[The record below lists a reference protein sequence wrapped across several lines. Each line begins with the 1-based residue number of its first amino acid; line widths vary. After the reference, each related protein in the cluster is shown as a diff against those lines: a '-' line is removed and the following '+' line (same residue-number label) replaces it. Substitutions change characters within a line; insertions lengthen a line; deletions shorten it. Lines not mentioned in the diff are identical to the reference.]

1 MSFNSIVFLV
11 FFPSVYI
18 LYVLLRRN
26 FKAQNGLLLLASY
39 VFYGSWD
46 WRFLSLLAF
55 VTLGNYFSA
64 QVIYRLQEQPARRQI
79 LVVAVCLNL
88 FVLGI
93 FKYLNFFGESFSK
106 LLQMSGVEAHYI
118 TLHIVLPVGISFYI
132 FQALGYLVDV
142 YRRQIQPS
150 SNLVDFALY
159 VSFFP
164 QLVAGPIE
172 RAKNLLPQ
180 ITSPRKITADQVNLG
195 LYLILWGFFKK
206 VVIADNLAQ
215 IADPVFSNYLSYQGV
230 DIVIGVLAFTFQIYC
245 DFSGY
250 SDVARGLA
258 KLLGFELM
266 VNFRLPYFAVSP
278 RDFWRRWHISLSTWL
293 RDYLY
298 IPLGGNRRGA
308 LSTSRNLGTTML
320 LCGLWHGAG
329 WNFIFWGAYHWAM
342 LSVSHIAGRIYLKRY
357 SKIGMGIFPC
367 ILLMFAFNFVGW
379 IIFRSASVEQI
390 IYMLGHIG
398 PAWTSET
405 ALFAKRF
412 LFFSTPLIIMEL
424 WQYIGGSLAA
434 PAVRG
439 VFVRS
444 LVYGVLLAGIIV
456 YGVRDPVEFIY
467 FQF

>member
-1 MSFNSIVFLV
+1 MSFNSLIFLV
-11 FFPSVYI
+11 FFPSVYV

-26 FKAQNGLLLLASY
+26 FKAQNSLLLIASY

-55 VTLGNYFSA
+55 VTLLNYISA
-64 QVIYRLQEQPARRQI
+64 QVIHRLQEPLARRQVF
-79 LVVAVCLNL
+79 VVAVCINL

-93 FKYLNFFGESFSK
+93 FKYLNFFGDSFAQ
-106 LLQMSGVEAHYI
+106 LLQMAGVEANYV

-132 FQALGYLVDV
+132 FQALGYLIDV

-150 SNLVDFALY
+150 SNLVEFALY

-180 ITSPRKITADQVNLG
+180 ITSPRRITTDQVNLG
-195 LYLILWGFFKK
+195 MYLILWGFFKK

-215 IADPVFSNYLSYQGV
+215 IADPVFGNYLSYHGV
-230 DIVIGVLAFTFQIYC
+230 DIVIGVLAFTLQIYC

-258 KLLGFELM
+258 KLLGIELM

-308 LSTSRNLGTTML
+308 LITSRNLGATML

-329 WNFIFWGAYHWAM
+329 WNFILWGAYHWAV
-342 LSVSHIAGRIYLKRY
+342 LSASHLAGWAI
-357 SKIGMGIFPC
+357 SKGYRPTRMKVFFC
-367 ILLMFAFNFVGW
+367 ILLMFGINFVGW

-390 IYMLGHIG
+390 VYMLGHIG

-405 ALFAKRF
+405 ALFVKRF
-412 LFFSTPLIIMEL
+412 LFFSTPLIVLEL
-424 WQYIGGSLAA
+424 WQYFGGNLAA
-434 PAVRG
+434 PIGRG

-444 LVYGVLLAGIIV
+444 VVYGVLLAGIIV
-456 YGVRDPVEFIY
+456 YGVREPVEFIY